1 MNAHIQSVATKLI
14 NDKLKDMTIDNTTK
28 KISFAASDAD
38 AEAWVE
44 EAMNKIKAKHCSVGA
59 VTVSDMMKEV
69 LSAPQGIKS
78 VIKSKSSKSQKK

>member
-14 NDKLKDMTIDNTTK
+14 NEKMKNVTIDNTTK
-28 KISFAASDAD
+28 KVSFTASDAD

-44 EAMNKIKAKHCSVGA
+44 EAMNKIKAKHGSVGA

-69 LSAPQGIKS
+69 HSAPQGIKS